1 MEFKGSQDAT
11 FKQLKNYAVHRESS
25 LPPAAEVGQ
34 LMLRTSDSVLFVY
47 TSIGWKE
54 VGNTE
59 K

>member
-1 MEFKGSQDAT
+1 MDFKGNQDMT
-11 FKQLKNYAVHRESS
+11 FKQLQNYAVHRESS
-25 LPPAAEVGQ
+25 LPVSAQVGQ
-34 LMLRTSDSVLFVY
+34 LMLRTTDSVLFVY